1 MGTAMIDL
9 AVVRADTPA
18 CVDQVFLDSAG
29 ASLPPASVLDTVIGH
44 LRREAEIGAY
54 RAQQERADELERGY
68 GVFAE
73 LLDCAPEDIAFTD
86 SATRSWLTLLDSVPL
101 SAGDRVLIGEVEYAA
116 NAVALL
122 RLAERTGAGVEVVP
136 SDEFG
141 QFSVPA
147 LRDVLDERVKLVS
160 VVHVPTNSGLVNPVR
175 EIAEA
180 AHEFDALVLL
190 DACQSVGQIPVRIGE
205 LGVDLASGTGRKWL
219 RGPRGTGFLV
229 ARRSVADRLWPR
241 LIDNSGASWDAADR
255 YTLRPDARV
264 HQLWEFGV
272 AQRLG
277 LIAAAEYAL
286 KLGIDEIGEQVTARA
301 ALARAGLA
309 ELPGVT
315 VQDIGA
321 TLGGIVTFTVAGME
335 PTEVGD
341 ALRAR
346 DVTVSVNSAETSRL
360 DMGRRGLDAVVRASP
375 HYFVS
380 PGQVEEFRS
389 AVGSLRG

>member
-1 MGTAMIDL
+1 
-9 AVVRADTPA
+9 
-18 CVDQVFLDSAG
+18 
-29 ASLPPASVLDTVIGH
+29 
-44 LRREAEIGAY
+44 
-54 RAQQERADELERGY
+54 
-68 GVFAE
+68 
-73 LLDCAPEDIAFTD
+73 
-86 SATRSWLTLLDSVPL
+86 
-101 SAGDRVLIGEVEYAA
+101 
-116 NAVALL
+116 
-122 RLAERTGAGVEVVP
+122 
-136 SDEFG
+136 
-141 QFSVPA
+141 
-147 LRDVLDERVKLVS
+147 
-160 VVHVPTNSGLVNPVR
+160 
-175 EIAEA
+175 
-180 AHEFDALVLL
+180 L

-229 ARRSVADRLWPR
+229 ARRSVADRLRPR

-255 YTLRPDARV
+255 YTLRRDARV

-301 ALARAGLA
+301 EVARAGLA

-321 TLGGIVTFTVAGME
+321 TLGGIVTFTVAGRE
-335 PTEVGD
+335 PTEVRD
-341 ALRAR
+341 ELLAR
-346 DVTVSVNSAETSRL
+346 GVTVSVNSAETSRL

-380 PGQVEEFRS
+380 PGQIEEFGS
-389 AVGSLRG
+389 AVGSLRGWP